1 MPTPTAPDSRELKSR
16 EEAWTLL
23 TEYTKKPGLL
33 KHALAVEAAMR
44 AYAKKHNEDEQAW
57 ALVGLLHDFDYD
69 RHPSLEEHPFVGAAE
84 LRRRG
89 VSEEIVHAV
98 LGHADHT
105 GVERRSDLDRG
116 IYAVDEMVGFIVAV
130 ALIRPSKS
138 LLDLPAKSVT
148 KKFKDKAFCRAVD
161 RDHLRAAAAEIDIPL
176 RDHVENLIEDL
187 RGIAP
192 GLGLDGSAAEA

>member
-1 MPTPTAPDSRELKSR
+1 LIPTR
-16 EEAWTLL
+16 EEAWELL
-23 TEYTKKPGLL
+23 NEWTQAPHLI
-33 KHALAVEAAMR
+33 KHALAVEAGMR
-44 AYAKKHNEDEQAW
+44 GYARRLGGDAELW
-57 ALVGLLHDFDYD
+57 GVVGLLHDFDYD
-69 RHPSLEEHPFVGAAE
+69 RHPSLEEHPFVGAEE
-84 LRRRG
+84 LRRLG

-105 GVERRSDLDRG
+105 GVERTSDLDRA

-138 LLDLPAKSVT
+138 LLDLPVKSVT

-161 RDHLRAAAAEIDIPL
+161 RDHLRAAAEEIGVPI

-187 RGIAP
+187 RAIAP
-192 GLGLDGSAAEA
+192 ELGLDGTAGTSA